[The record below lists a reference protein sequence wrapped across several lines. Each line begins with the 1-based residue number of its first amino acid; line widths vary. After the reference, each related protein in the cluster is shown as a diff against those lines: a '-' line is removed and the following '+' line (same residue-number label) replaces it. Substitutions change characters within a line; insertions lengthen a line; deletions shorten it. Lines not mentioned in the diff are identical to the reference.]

1 MESREGICIAL
12 VTAILAICY
21 FSPDYDC
28 FGNLEFFGNYAGPQK
43 SLNQKSLQAGF
54 PFYDTTKLK
63 QSQENGTRDASI
75 RNYDGSIA
83 NGYQPFILRPP
94 DSSGFKKK
102 AADGTA
108 CSWPCYAGSKHEVWC
123 NEQNSIDYYA
133 MRPLVRPKTYNE
145 WLINLFKHIIVPGN
159 SVSNILDSKLTP
171 KMYCTDGK
179 TPFNDINEK
188 TAIMKWLM
196 ARIAV
201 AVTKIPQLQKNGSW
215 KNEEFHHTDSEMYAF
230 TTDNNKG
237 SVYKLV
243 FNLYNPLRST
253 STLVEAVVISPN
265 NQGYTLVKMNFVS
278 KGEWDESNENM
289 PKGYNLP
296 NSNGRLVID
305 LNSPGLPNSTLMDWN
320 YGNTLNVQE
329 FNEYGFYENGKNVE
343 VKGGVPE
350 SLKSA
355 IAKHEGQML
364 LPCATPRFTGVDP
377 ETNKPIANNG
387 VASSVLNNPSLI
399 YKKANF
405 GGPSPVYN

>member
-1 MESREGICIAL
+1 
-12 VTAILAICY
+12 
-21 FSPDYDC
+21 
-28 FGNLEFFGNYAGPQK
+28 
-43 SLNQKSLQAGF
+43 
-54 PFYDTTKLK
+54 
-63 QSQENGTRDASI
+63 
-75 RNYDGSIA
+75 
-83 NGYQPFILRPP
+83 
-94 DSSGFKKK
+94 
-102 AADGTA
+102 
-108 CSWPCYAGSKHEVWC
+108 
-123 NEQNSIDYYA
+123 
-133 MRPLVRPKTYNE
+133 
-145 WLINLFKHIIVPGN
+145 
-159 SVSNILDSKLTP
+159 
-171 KMYCTDGK
+171 
-179 TPFNDINEK
+179 
-188 TAIMKWLM
+188 
-196 ARIAV
+196 
-201 AVTKIPQLQKNGSW
+201 
-215 KNEEFHHTDSEMYAF
+215 
-230 TTDNNKG
+230 
-237 SVYKLV
+237 
-243 FNLYNPLRST
+243 
-253 STLVEAVVISPN
+253 
-265 NQGYTLVKMNFVS
+265 MNFVS